1 MDNEVFVIQ
10 DDLEIHPVALIMPPM
25 NDEEFRMFKEDIS
38 GNGLIE
44 PIVLFQGKV
53 LDGRNRYNACRELGI
68 EVFAR
73 TWEGGMDPVEYVVSK
88 NIHRRQLT
96 PAQRATAAA
105 KAIGYHA
112 DEAKKRQ
119 QAAGAANMQKHHE
132 ESGHDVEPLVSKP
145 VDTLNESSG
154 RATEQAGK
162 LFDVSHVSVSKAK
175 YILDH
180 GTEDEKQALESVF
193 PHFVNIWV

>member
-1 MDNEVFVIQ
+1 MENDVFVVQ
-10 DDLEIHPVALIMPPM
+10 DELEIHQVALIMPQM

-44 PIVLFQGKV
+44 PVVLFQGKV

-105 KAIGYHA
+105 KVIGYHA
-112 DEAKKRQ
+112 GEAKKKQ
-119 QAAGAANMQKHHE
+119 QAAGGDTRNKAELTAVSEPVHEPENKHTRA
-132 ESGHDVEPLVSKP
+132 
-145 VDTLNESSG
+145 DT
-154 RATEQAGK
+154 QAGK
-162 LFDVSHVSVSKAK
+162 LFDVSGRSVAGAK

-180 GTEDEKQALESVF
+180 GTEDEKQA
-193 PHFVNIWV
+193 